1 MLLRRDTLVLQSA
14 ANLQQSLL
22 VVPRRVARSRAMQI
36 PRKRTKMDI
45 ELRCFVEVFQAFSKG
60 HWHA

>member
-1 MLLRRDTLVLQSA
+1 VLLRRDTLVLQSA

-22 VVPRRVARSRAMQI
+22 VFPRRVARSRAMQI

-45 ELRCFVEVFQAFSKG
+45 EVRRFVEVFPAFSKG